1 MTRNKNLSFLYLQN
15 KYKNTDKNQKQY
27 MYPFIHTI
35 TKNGISLRIF
45 LEIKIDLFTDILN

>member
-1 MTRNKNLSFLYLQN
+1 MTKNKNMSFLYLQN

-35 TKNGISLRIF
+35 TKNGISLRI
-45 LEIKIDLFTDILN
+45 KIDLFTDILN